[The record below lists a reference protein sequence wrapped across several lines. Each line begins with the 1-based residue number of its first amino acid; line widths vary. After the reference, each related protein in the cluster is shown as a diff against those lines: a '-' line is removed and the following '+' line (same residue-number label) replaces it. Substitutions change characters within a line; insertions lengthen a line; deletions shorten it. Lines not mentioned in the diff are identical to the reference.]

1 MGFFK
6 ELSNNFKEEFVD
18 SPKNNIDW
26 DGFYSLKLYKFLV
39 YYSGN
44 RRPVQMTKNEV
55 IEIYNKLHN
64 EYQNINR
71 PNNEDIDAFTK
82 ISRSGEWKMLYST
95 YPDNYLALVCMLLSE
110 AINRAYEDTQLK
122 FDFIN

>member
-6 ELSNNFKEEFVD
+6 DIRNSFKEEFIE
-18 SPKNNIDW
+18 SPKNTIDW
-26 DGFYSLKLYKFLV
+26 DVFYSLKLYKFLV

-64 EYQNINR
+64 EYQNIKR
-71 PNNEDIDAFTK
+71 PNDEDSSAFNK
-82 ISRSGEWKMLYST
+82 IQNSGEWKLLYST
-95 YPDNYLALVCMLLSE
+95 YPENYLELVCGLLSN
-110 AINRAYEDTQLK
+110 AINRAYEDTQVN
-122 FDFIN
+122 FDLI